1 MITILFEDEDIL
13 VIDKPAHLVVN
24 RAQSVVGQT
33 LQDWL
38 EKQKGILE
46 STNFTSDWVEQVP
59 DNFTPEYGTPQE
71 IFVQRSGIAH
81 RLDKD
86 TSGVMLIAKHPG
98 SLLELLKQFR
108 QREVKKKYTCLVHGT
123 FAMKTGEINLPL
135 GRRAG
140 NRKLFGVVA
149 DGRPAV
155 TNYFV
160 THTYHHFALDR
171 LEKQVQQK
179 NKKSQLYSGFSMV
192 ECFPKTGRT
201 HQIRVHFAHLQH
213 PLVGDTVYVGKKR
226 GKLDSYWC
234 KRQFLHASEIQFTH
248 PRTKQTVT
256 YNSPLP
262 DDLLEALTYLS

>member
-1 MITILFEDEDIL
+1 MITVLFEDKDIV
-13 VIDKPAHLVVN
+13 VINKPAHLVVN
-24 RAQSVVGQT
+24 RAQSVVGET

-38 EKQKGILE
+38 ESQKQILE
-46 STNFTSDWVEQVP
+46 SSNFPSDWVEQVP
-59 DNFTPEYGTPQE
+59 DEFIPEYGTPQE
-71 IFVQRSGIAH
+71 IFTQRSGIAH

-108 QREVKKKYTCLVHGT
+108 EREVEKKYTCLVHGT
-123 FAMKTGEINLPL
+123 FVMKSGEINLPL

-155 TNYFV
+155 TNYAV
-160 THTYHHFALDR
+160 VQTYQNFAFEKLDK
-171 LEKQVQQK
+171 LIQQQ
-179 NKKSQLYSGFSMV
+179 NKKSQLYSGFSLV

-226 GKLDSYWC
+226 GKLDAHWC
-234 KRQFLHASEIQFTH
+234 KRQFLHASEIQFIH

-256 YNSPLP
+256 YSSPLP
-262 DDLLEALTYLS
+262 DDLLEALTYIS